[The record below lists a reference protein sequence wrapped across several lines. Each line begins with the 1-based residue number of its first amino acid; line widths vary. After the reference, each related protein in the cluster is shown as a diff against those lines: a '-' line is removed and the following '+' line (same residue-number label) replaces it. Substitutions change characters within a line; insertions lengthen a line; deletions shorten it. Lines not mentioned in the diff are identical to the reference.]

1 MKSWEPLGK
10 KSKIC
15 AIKEWTPE
23 IEVQVFDLPR
33 KGGIIFNSPHRIDP
47 SQKEKDPQRTFT
59 YPGFELPPFPGI
71 QSIHFNRKSPFLP
84 GKGQPGIFASRF

>member
-10 KSKIC
+10 KSRIW
-15 AIKEWTPE
+15 AYKEWTPE

-47 SQKEKDPQRTFT
+47 SQREKILKELLPIPGLNYLLFQESNQFT
-59 YPGFELPPFPGI
+59 LD
-71 QSIHFNRKSPFLP
+71 RKSPFLP